1 MFKQHI
7 NSTDQ
12 SSHGLCIDINCDMGE
27 GMLNDASLMPFISS
41 ANIACGYHAGNE
53 DIIKRTIEL
62 ALENNVAIG
71 AHPSYN
77 DRENFG
83 RLSQSIALVE
93 LAELIS
99 DQISL
104 FEKITNQMGCKIHHV
119 KLHGALYNDCAKDA
133 LLSKIVAQ
141 TIQAIDP
148 SIMLYGLSGSHT
160 IKEARAIGLRS
171 VQEVFADRTYQ
182 ANGQL
187 TPRYLDHAL
196 ITDPIESAK
205 QVLSMV
211 LDQELKTVDGT
222 VIGVN
227 AETICI
233 HGDHEGAVEIVK
245 HLFSSLQQYQI
256 EIKQP

>member
-7 NSTDQ
+7 NSIDQ
-12 SSHGLCIDINCDMGE
+12 YSHGLCIDINCDMGE
-27 GMLNDASLMPFISS
+27 GMLNDASLMPLISS

-53 DIIKRTIEL
+53 DTIKRTIEL
-62 ALENNVAIG
+62 ALEHNVAIG
-71 AHPSYN
+71 AHPSYH
-77 DRENFG
+77 DRANFG
-83 RLSQSIALVE
+83 RLSQSISLVE

-99 DQISL
+99 DQLNI
-104 FEKITNQMGCKIHHV
+104 FEKITNQIGCKIHHV

-133 LLSKIVAQ
+133 LSSKIVAQ

-148 SIMLYGLSGSHT
+148 SIMLYGLSRSHS
-160 IKEARAIGLRS
+160 IKEAKAIGLRS
-171 VQEVFADRTYQ
+171 VEEVFADRTYQ

-196 ITDPIESAK
+196 ITDPNESAQ

-211 LDQELKTVDGT
+211 LDQEIKTHDGT
-222 VIGVN
+222 MIAVN

-233 HGDHEGAVEIVK
+233 HGDHPDAVEIAK
-245 HLFSSLQQYQI
+245 HLFNTLQQYKI

>member
-7 NSTDQ
+7 NSIDQ
-12 SSHGLCIDINCDMGE
+12 YSHGLCIDINCDMGE
-27 GMLNDASLMPFISS
+27 GMLNDALLMPFISS
-41 ANIACGYHAGNE
+41 ANISCGYHAGNE

-93 LAELIS
+93 LAELIG
-99 DQISL
+99 DQINL

-133 LLSKIVAQ
+133 LSSKIVAQ

-148 SIMLYGLSGSHT
+148 SIMLYGLSGSHS
-160 IKEARAIGLRS
+160 IKEAKAIGLRS

-182 ANGQL
+182 SDGQL

-196 ITDPIESAK
+196 ITDPNESAQ

-211 LDQELKTVDGT
+211 LDQEIKSYDGKM
-222 VIGVN
+222 IAVN

-233 HGDHEGAVEIVK
+233 HGDHPGAVEIAK
-245 HLFSSLQQYQI
+245 HLFNTLQQYKI

>member
-12 SSHGLCIDINCDMGE
+12 YSHGLCIDINCDMGE

-104 FEKITNQMGCKIHHV
+104 FERITNQMGCKIHHI

-211 LDQELKTVDGT
+211 LDQELKADDGT
-222 VIGVN
+222 MIAVN
-227 AETICI
+227 AETVCI
-233 HGDHEGAVEIVK
+233 HGDHEAAVEIAK
-245 HLFSSLQQYQI
+245 NLFNTLQQYKI
-256 EIKQP
+256 EIKHP

>member
-12 SSHGLCIDINCDMGE
+12 YSHGLCIDINCDMGE
-27 GMLNDASLMPFISS
+27 GMLNDALLMPFISS

-104 FEKITNQMGCKIHHV
+104 F
-119 KLHGALYNDCAKDA
+119 
-133 LLSKIVAQ
+133 
-141 TIQAIDP
+141 
-148 SIMLYGLSGSHT
+148 
-160 IKEARAIGLRS
+160 
-171 VQEVFADRTYQ
+171 
-182 ANGQL
+182 
-187 TPRYLDHAL
+187 
-196 ITDPIESAK
+196 
-205 QVLSMV
+205 
-211 LDQELKTVDGT
+211 
-222 VIGVN
+222 
-227 AETICI
+227 
-233 HGDHEGAVEIVK
+233 
-245 HLFSSLQQYQI
+245 
-256 EIKQP
+256 

>member
-7 NSTDQ
+7 NSIDQ
-12 SSHGLCIDINCDMGE
+12 YSHGLCIDINCDMGE
-27 GMLNDASLMPFISS
+27 GMLNDASLMSLISS

-53 DIIKRTIEL
+53 DTIKRTIEL
-62 ALENNVAIG
+62 ALEHNVAIG
-71 AHPSYN
+71 AHPSYL

-83 RLSQSIALVE
+83 RLSQSISLVE

-99 DQISL
+99 DQLNI

-133 LLSKIVAQ
+133 LPSKIVAQ

-148 SIMLYGLSGSHT
+148 SIMLYGLSGSHS
-160 IKEARAIGLRS
+160 IKEAKAIGLRS
-171 VQEVFADRTYQ
+171 VEEVFADRTYQ

-196 ITDPIESAK
+196 ITDPNESAQ

-211 LDQELKTVDGT
+211 LDQEIKTHDGT
-222 VIGVN
+222 MIAVN

-233 HGDHEGAVEIVK
+233 HGDHPDAVEIAK
-245 HLFSSLQQYQI
+245 HLFNTLQQYKI

>member
-62 ALENNVAIG
+62 ALKNNVAIG

-205 QVLSMV
+205 QVLYMV
-211 LDQELKTVDGT
+211 LDQELKADDGT
-222 VIGVN
+222 MIAVN
-227 AETICI
+227 AETVCI
-233 HGDHEGAVEIVK
+233 HGDHEAAVEIAK
-245 HLFSSLQQYQI
+245 NLFNTLQQYKI

>member
-7 NSTDQ
+7 NSIDQ
-12 SSHGLCIDINCDMGE
+12 YSHGLCIDINCDMGE
-27 GMLNDASLMPFISS
+27 GMLNDASLMSLISS
-41 ANIACGYHAGNE
+41 ANIACGYPAGNE
-53 DIIKRTIEL
+53 DTIKRPIEL
-62 ALENNVAIG
+62 ALEHNVAIG
-71 AHPSYN
+71 AHPSYL
-77 DRENFG
+77 DRANFG
-83 RLSQSIALVE
+83 RLSQSISLVE

-99 DQISL
+99 DQLNI

-133 LLSKIVAQ
+133 LSSKIVAQ

-148 SIMLYGLSGSHT
+148 SIMLYGLSGSHS
-160 IKEARAIGLRS
+160 IKEAKAIGLRT
-171 VQEVFADRTYQ
+171 VEEVFADRTYQ

-196 ITDPIESAK
+196 ITDPNESAQ

-211 LDQELKTVDGT
+211 LDQEIKTHDGT
-222 VIGVN
+222 MIAVN

-233 HGDHEGAVEIVK
+233 HGDHPDAVEIAK
-245 HLFSSLQQYQI
+245 HLFNTLQQYKI

>member
-1 MFKQHI
+1 MFKQPI
-7 NSTDQ
+7 NFIDQ
-12 SSHGLCIDINCDMGE
+12 YSPGLSIDINCDVGE
-27 GMLNDASLMPFISS
+27 GMQNDALLMPFISS
-41 ANIACGYHAGNE
+41 ANIACGYHAGDE
-53 DIIKRTIEL
+53 ATIKRTIEL

-71 AHPSYN
+71 AHPSYQ

-83 RLSQSIALVE
+83 RHTQPIALVE

-99 DQISL
+99 DQIYL
-104 FEKITNQMGCKIHHV
+104 FEKITHQMGCKIHHI
-119 KLHGALYNDCAKDA
+119 KLHGALYNDCANDA
-133 LLSKIVAQ
+133 LSSKIVAQ

-160 IKEARAIGLRS
+160 IKEAKAIGLQT

-211 LDQELKTVDGT
+211 LDQEIKTVDGT
-222 VIGVN
+222 MIAVY

-233 HGDHEGAVEIVK
+233 HGDHVEAVEIAK
-245 HLFSSLQQYQI
+245 HIFNTLQQYQI